1 MSEET
6 TLAEKIDEQ
15 IQNLDQRIAVELA
28 ELREQEQF
36 PGFAKRHGRI
46 EATDR
51 ALNNMSDK
59 QRQYYQL
66 GLIVGAS
73 QGKYALKQLDVEAE

>member
-36 PGFAKRHGRI
+36 PGFAKRHGESRRP
-46 EATDR
+46 TGR
-51 ALNNMSDK
+51 
-59 QRQYYQL
+59 
-66 GLIVGAS
+66 
-73 QGKYALKQLDVEAE
+73 